1 LRFTT
6 LIPRFKPNPAAKRA
20 QGIPVKHPSE
30 DTMIKTALIAM
41 TIVGCDCDAKLCE
54 FIRETPPQ
62 YASVADCEAA
72 LKTQILREKTV
83 DYPLVSGICRSAP
96 TDDFR
101 TASVQATDPAP
112 VHPTVEPGRSAPIY
126 AGLVEDGRAV
136 LYRTANG
143 YTVVR
148 KGISHAA
155 ESTADLASWATGW
168 IAAKMPSF

>member
-1 LRFTT
+1 
-6 LIPRFKPNPAAKRA
+6 
-20 QGIPVKHPSE
+20 
-30 DTMIKTALIAM
+30 MIKTALIAM

-72 LKTQILREKTV
+72 LKKQILHEKTV
-83 DYPLVSGICRSAP
+83 DYPLVSGICRSNQP
-96 TDDFR
+96 DDFK

-112 VHPTVEPGRSAPIY
+112 VHPTMEPSRSAPIY
-126 AGLVEDGRAV
+126 AGLVEDGRSV
-136 LYRTANG
+136 LYRTAGG

-168 IAAKMPSF
+168 IAAKLPTF

>member
-1 LRFTT
+1 
-6 LIPRFKPNPAAKRA
+6 
-20 QGIPVKHPSE
+20 
-30 DTMIKTALIAM
+30 MIKTALIAM

>member
-1 LRFTT
+1 
-6 LIPRFKPNPAAKRA
+6 
-20 QGIPVKHPSE
+20 
-30 DTMIKTALIAM
+30 MIKTALIAM

-83 DYPLVSGICRSAP
+83 NYPLVSGICRSAP

-168 IAAKMPSF
+168 IAAKLPAF